1 MKIFITGAPGY
12 IGGTVAAK
20 LLTAGHQVS
29 GLARTEDKAAD
40 LVANGITPVVGT
52 LDDLHVLDKAAR
64 NADAVINAA
73 STYHAF
79 AIRTLVDALRGTGK
93 AFIHTSGSSIVADN
107 AGGAYSA
114 NIYGEDTPFS
124 PEPEKAIWHAIERNL
139 ILPAA
144 QNGVRTVVLCPCMIY
159 GTGLGVRTESIQVP
173 LMIRSAQEAGVSRY
187 IGVGKNIWSNVHI
200 EDCADAY
207 LLALEHAPAG
217 SHFYLEAGESALGDV
232 ARAVGRLLGHN
243 EEAQSMTMAVAI
255 RAWGAPMSLSLSSNS
270 RLRADKARAMLG
282 WQPKGPPI
290 LNDIEH
296 GSYRD
301 ALHSQEAPAVGNH

>member
-20 LLTAGHQVS
+20 LLAAGHQVS
-29 GLARTEDKAAD
+29 GLARDTEKAAA
-40 LVANGITPVVGT
+40 LEARGIAPVVGT
-52 LDDLHVLDKAAR
+52 LDDLHVLDAAAR
-64 NADAVINAA
+64 ETDAVINAA
-73 STYHAF
+73 STHHTF
-79 AIRTLVDALRGTGK
+79 AIRTIVDALHGTGK
-93 AFIHTSGSSIVADN
+93 IFIHTSGSSIVADN
-107 AGGAYSA
+107 AGGAYSP
-114 NIYGEDTPFS
+114 NIYGEDTPFK
-124 PEPEKAIWHAIERNL
+124 PEPEKAIWYAIERDL

-144 QNGVRTVVLCPCMIY
+144 QDNVRTVVLCPCMIY

-187 IGVGKNIWSNVHI
+187 IGSGENIWSNVHI
-200 EDCADAY
+200 DDCADAY

-217 SHFYLEAGESALGDV
+217 SYFYLEAGEDNLGDV

-243 EEAQSMTMAVAI
+243 EEAQSMPMADAI

-282 WQPKGPPI
+282 WQPKGPPM
-290 LNDIEH
+290 LDDIEN

-301 ALHSQEAPAVGNH
+301 ALET